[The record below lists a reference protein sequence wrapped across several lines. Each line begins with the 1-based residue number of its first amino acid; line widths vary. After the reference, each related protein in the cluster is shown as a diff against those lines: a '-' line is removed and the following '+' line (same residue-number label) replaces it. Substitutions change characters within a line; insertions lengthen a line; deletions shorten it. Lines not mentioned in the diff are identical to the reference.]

1 MTVLSGINTWSPLL
15 PTRHRVRFLLCVVA
29 LSLLLSAISGCGV
42 SVPTGSGTYAGYS
55 RHTRDIVGLFNTVIS
70 IIAYCESPEDFERL
84 VETAETRFEE
94 LHAMYDI
101 YEHHAGFTNLYDVN
115 AAAGSAALPVS
126 AEILDLLTFCKDE
139 TARMGNKVDISL
151 GVLLALWS
159 DAREA
164 GRNDPDRAALPDMAV
179 LREAKKHSG
188 LDKLEIN
195 PEAGTVRISDP
206 AVRLDVGAV
215 AKGFAT
221 RIVRD
226 ELAAAGWNSFLIS
239 NGSSSIVLHGRPFQ
253 DGKETWTVGIQNP
266 SALLPG
272 PGEIA
277 EDQPDY
283 LAVAHLKD
291 RAVGNSG
298 DYQNYYF
305 VNGVSYHHLID
316 PDTLMP
322 ATRFRGVS
330 VFTEDCAMADLLSST
345 LFLLSYEDGR
355 ALVDSI
361 PDTDAIWIYPEGR
374 AVSTPGIAPLLTD
387 IRFVEGQP

>member
-1 MTVLSGINTWSPLL
+1 MTVLSNDIARRAQRPTCAGI
-15 PTRHRVRFLLCVVA
+15 RVLLCAIV
-29 LSLLLSAISGCGV
+29 LSLLLTAASGCAEGT
-42 SVPTGSGTYAGYS
+42 PTGPGTYAGYT

-84 VETAETRFEE
+84 VEEAESRFEE
-94 LHAMYDI
+94 LHALYDI
-101 YEHHAGFTNLYDVN
+101 YEHHDGVTNLYDVN
-115 AAAGSAALPVS
+115 AAAGGLPLPVS
-126 AEILDLLTFCKDE
+126 AEVLDLLTFCQDE
-139 TARMGNKVDISL
+139 SARMGSKVDISL

-159 DAREA
+159 DVREA
-164 GRNDPDRAALPDMAV
+164 GRNDPDRAALPDPAV
-179 LREAKKHSG
+179 LREAAMHSG
-188 LDKLEIN
+188 LDKIEIDL
-195 PEAGTVRISDP
+195 EAGTVRISDP
-206 AVRLDVGAV
+206 DVRLDVGAV
-215 AKGFAT
+215 AKGYAT

-253 DGKETWTVGIQNP
+253 DGKDTWTVGIQNP

-272 PGEIA
+272 PGEVA
-277 EDQPDY
+277 EDQPAY
-283 LAVAHLKD
+283 LAVAHLND

-298 DYQNYYF
+298 DYQNYY
-305 VNGVSYHHLID
+305 VVDGVPYHHLID

-330 VFTEDCAMADLLSST
+330 VFTDDCAMADLLSST
-345 LFLLSYEDGR
+345 LFLLPYEEGR

-387 IRFVEGQP
+387 VRFVEGQP